1 MSRSDLFQQWRP
13 TKIFLT
19 TTLTGV
25 RGTANVVSAS
35 ERNIYYIPADRT
47 STPGKDREISGK
59 KMSSGEDDDGQS
71 RVS

>member
-47 STPGKDREISGK
+47 SDRGISGK